1 LLVIGVA
8 GSIHEA
14 VVLRTYPIAS
24 DLLDI
29 PRQAWLSSDHNLG
42 RRTYALRE
50 GYEQLRDALPE
61 SAIVQHNPNAIPGD
75 LPWGLYGDRQVVADD
90 PGCGVVFGGD
100 PERCAGIQSRLKPI
114 FDGVSNPDEVDRA
127 CADLS
132 ISAILVKDTDPV
144 WANRESWVWQ
154 RPPIVANRFMRAISC
169 TGPRS
174 ASVK

>member
-1 LLVIGVA
+1 
-8 GSIHEA
+8 
-14 VVLRTYPIAS
+14 
-24 DLLDI
+24 
-29 PRQAWLSSDHNLG
+29 
-42 RRTYALRE
+42 
-50 GYEQLRDALPE
+50 
-61 SAIVQHNPNAIPGD
+61 
-75 LPWGLYGDRQVVADD
+75 
-90 PGCGVVFGGD
+90 
-100 PERCAGIQSRLKPI
+100 
-114 FDGVSNPDEVDRA
+114 VSNPDEVDRA